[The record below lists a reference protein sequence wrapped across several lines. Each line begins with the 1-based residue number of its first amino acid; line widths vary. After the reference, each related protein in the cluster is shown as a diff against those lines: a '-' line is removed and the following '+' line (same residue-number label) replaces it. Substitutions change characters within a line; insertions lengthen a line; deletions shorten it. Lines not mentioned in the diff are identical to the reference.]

1 MGLPV
6 KIVMTL
12 LVRDAEGILRDNLEF
27 HLRQGVDF
35 FIITDNLSS
44 DATAS
49 IIEEYVRGGVAEAF
63 FASDDNF
70 AQGRWVT
77 RMARR
82 AHECGADWVVNS
94 DDDEFWI
101 SSEEPL
107 QDVLAAKPDSC
118 QALSVNRQNFPP
130 VSDSPGRWFG
140 DAMRFRERRSYNAL
154 GQPLPPKI
162 CHRSFA
168 DIEVMQGNHA
178 VARAGLPLAAEPC
191 ASIRIAHYPVRD
203 YASFEN
209 KIAKG
214 GGAYARNTELGAG
227 VGATWRFLYELWRAG
242 KLRAWY
248 DQQVLTSDRTVE
260 GLASGTLVEDTT
272 LAKAL
277 RRTTAP

>member
-1 MGLPV
+1 MGLLV

-12 LVRDAEGILRDNLEF
+12 LVRDAESILRDNLEF

-44 DATAS
+44 DATVS
-49 IIEEYVRGGVAEAF
+49 IIEEYVRKGVAEAF
-63 FASDDNF
+63 FESDDVF

-82 AHECGADWVVNS
+82 ANECGADWVVNS

-101 SSEEPL
+101 SSEGTL
-107 QDVLAAKPDSC
+107 QDVLAAKPDTC
-118 QALSVNRQNFPP
+118 QALLVNRQNFPP
-130 VSDSPGRWFG
+130 VCCSPESWFG
-140 DAMRFRERRSYNAL
+140 DAMRFREQRSYNAL
-154 GQPLPPKI
+154 GRPLPPKV

-168 DIEVMQGNHA
+168 DIEVMQGNHK

-209 KIAKG
+209 RIAKG
-214 GGAYARNTELGAG
+214 GAAYARNTELDPG

-242 KLRAWY
+242 GLRAWY
-248 DQQVLTSDRTVE
+248 DQRVLTSDRTVE
-260 GLASGTLVEDTT
+260 GLANGTLVEDTT
-272 LAKAL
+272 LANTL
-277 RRTTAP
+277 RRTTSP